1 MSQPHSTVSCINVQS
16 VILPLVKAV
25 CCNGRRAE
33 PGDVTVE
40 GSWRLGMKHGQLTEG
55 HFVTAPRGPSLLLPP
70 SVSLAGNPDLVPPQV
85 QSVPALGSFPL
96 LIFGRK
102 LSVTSSGC

>member
-70 SVSLAGNPDLVPPQV
+70 SVSLAGIQTL
-85 QSVPALGSFPL
+85 SL
-96 LIFGRK
+96 LRSSPCLPWG
-102 LSVTSSGC
+102 LSLF